1 MFVGVFNPEQVKSF
15 VNLAYR
21 VMLADEKV
29 TKNEKDLITFL
40 EMVTPFDPQVINT
53 SLTLDDLIKPFN
65 DTQSKIFCLLNLY
78 IMALVDEEYAVEE
91 KQIIDEIASKFG
103 IEADV
108 NSKLLTIATNL
119 VESFKEIRNL
129 LEVVE

>member
-1 MFVGVFNPEQVKSF
+1 MFVGVFDPEQVKSF

-29 TKNEKDLITFL
+29 TKDEEDLITFL
-40 EMVTPFDPQVINT
+40 EMVVPFDPQIINV

-78 IMALVDEEYAVEE
+78 IMALVDEEYAAKE
-91 KQIIDEIASKFG
+91 KQLIDEIALKFG
-103 IEADV
+103 IGPDV
-108 NSKLLTIATNL
+108 NSKLLKTSTKL
-119 VESFKEIRNL
+119 VESFKEIRSL
-129 LEVVE
+129 LEAVE

>member
-1 MFVGVFNPEQVKSF
+1 MFVGVFDPEQVKSF

-29 TKNEKDLITFL
+29 TKDEEDLITFL
-40 EMVTPFDPQVINT
+40 EMIVPFDPQIINV

-78 IMALVDEEYAVEE
+78 IMALVDEEYAAKE
-91 KQIIDEIASKFG
+91 KQLIDEIALKFG
-103 IEADV
+103 IGPDV
-108 NSKLLTIATNL
+108 NSKLLKTSTKL
-119 VESFKEIRNL
+119 VESFKEIRSL
-129 LEVVE
+129 LEAVE